1 MKCPFCHDTD
11 NRVIDSRLSKDS
23 NMIRRRRECSHCN
36 RRFTTYERVEE
47 MMPLVIKKDG
57 RRESYDR
64 IKIINGLKRAC
75 EKRPVSINTIETI
88 ADRIERNLQERGE
101 KEIPSSAIGEAL
113 MRELHDTDQVAY
125 VRFASVYR
133 SFKDINEFMVELEE
147 LIKER
152 KSAPVKN
159 SPQPRRGGSR
169 STRTHNVQ
177 RGDWPR
183 AIASNR
189 SRLMVVSVMPGHLG
203 GLGVLAEER
212 HALLG
217 VEVGFT
223 RGPSRRRR

>member
-1 MKCPFCHDTD
+1 MKCPFCHETD

-23 NMIRRRRECSHCN
+23 NMIRRRRECSRCN

-47 MMPLVIKKDG
+47 MMPMVVKKDG

-64 IKIINGLKRAC
+64 IKIISGLKRAC
-75 EKRPVSINTIETI
+75 EKRPVSVNTIEAI

-101 KEIPSSAIGEAL
+101 KEIPSSVIGETL

-152 KSAPVKN
+152 KGAPATN
-159 SPQPRRGGSR
+159 STRPRR
-169 STRTHNVQ
+169 
-177 RGDWPR
+177 
-183 AIASNR
+183 
-189 SRLMVVSVMPGHLG
+189 
-203 GLGVLAEER
+203 E
-212 HALLG
+212 
-217 VEVGFT
+217 
-223 RGPSRRRR
+223 